1 MEDIN
6 TKAKVLRVKFH
17 DVVSLFL
24 GPDILNIPL
33 F

>member
-1 MEDIN
+1 MN
-6 TKAKVLRVKFH
+6 TKVRILRVKGY